1 VTRPRWRC
9 GSADYYTCGTYGF
22 MMNEVGE
29 SHREAAHCPRCTL
42 AIEDQAR
49 EMLDS
54 AERRSV
60 LDQVSDLLAGLDD
73 DRGELR
79 GVCWTTRN
87 PMAGVIQFSR
97 RATGS
102 PKGSYA
108 IAATTAKSTCVDG
121 STELAEVFADV
132 AAVSNRRV
140 PRIE

>member
-73 DRGELR
+73 NRGELR

-87 PMAGVIQFSR
+87 PMAGVF
-97 RATGS
+97 ALGADT
-102 PKGSYA
+102 
-108 IAATTAKSTCVDG
+108 
-121 STELAEVFADV
+121 LAEPVEAACGVPFDKLRARFAPGLNPDGGK
-132 AAVSNRRV
+132 R
-140 PRIE
+140 